1 MEEYLLKEQTSAF
14 LEVFYPEAMIEEID
28 RGVMQ
33 MRCSINKKNVFMK
46 MSGYPMDYFR
56 LVIVQNW
63 DEEMKD
69 FFHRYQEYLKTVNYQ
84 GFLIID
90 FFDPIVRKEQHDI
103 RKMIFPVGGSGEKIK
118 NLIKKLEQKGINI
131 DREPLETIFKMSYQD
146 THVDLIYPRQ
156 KGDIYLRNGKILINK
171 ENVNSFIVSIQKESE
186 KIKKI
191 KEELIIMI
199 ESADK
204 DMRFVKEGYIK
215 TYGRTLKLSVN
226 CINGTY
232 ECKFGKKVQSVNVD
246 EFEKKAKKLIQDF
259 INEHRVRQFF
269 K

>member
-1 MEEYLLKEQTSAF
+1 MEEYLLKTQTSAF
-14 LEVFYPEAMIEEID
+14 LKAFYPHAMIEEID

-33 MRCSINKKNVFMK
+33 MKCSINKKNVFMK
-46 MSGYPMDYFR
+46 MSGYPMDSFR
-56 LVIVQNW
+56 LVIMQDW
-63 DEEMKD
+63 DEETKE
-69 FFHRYQEYLKTVNYQ
+69 FFNRYQEYLKTMNYQ

-90 FFDPIVRKEQHDI
+90 FFDPIVRKEQKDI
-103 RKMIFPVGGSGEKIK
+103 RKTIFPVGKSGEKIK
-118 NLIKKLEQKGINI
+118 NLMKELEQKGFNI
-131 DREPLETIFKMSYQD
+131 DREPLENLFGMNYQD
-146 THVDLIYPRQ
+146 THFDLIYPRQ
-156 KGDIYLRNGKILINK
+156 KGDIYLRNGKNLINK
-171 ENVNSFIVSIQKESE
+171 ENVNSFIVSIQEE
-186 KIKKI
+186 NGKIKKT
-191 KEELIIMI
+191 KEDLITMI

-215 TYGRTLKLSVN
+215 TYGRTLKLSVD